1 MRKPLVLADGT
12 PAADHVWL
20 RRGARVMTG
29 STLGVIFIPIVALLS
44 LACWLGMVYYAA
56 AHPGNRARRG
66 APPQQSGAA
75 YYRATADQAPP
86 VADPVPEP
94 RTPGDR
100 EPGKVP
106 AAAARQ

>member
-1 MRKPLVLADGT
+1 
-12 PAADHVWL
+12 
-20 RRGARVMTG
+20 MTG

-44 LACWLGMVYYAA
+44 LGCWLGLVYYAA
-56 AHPGNRARRG
+56 AHPANRPRRG

-75 YYRATADQAPP
+75 YYRATPGQAAPL
-86 VADPVPEP
+86 ADPVPEP